1 MRVSCSAARQ
11 TFFRDRLLLLRG
23 VSKQGDA
30 PSSLT
35 RWSTAPLDSAAAA
48 GPDDPDLAF
57 TASLEYRSVVE

>member
-1 MRVSCSAARQ
+1 
-11 TFFRDRLLLLRG
+11 

-35 RWSTAPLDSAAAA
+35 RWSTATLDSAAAA